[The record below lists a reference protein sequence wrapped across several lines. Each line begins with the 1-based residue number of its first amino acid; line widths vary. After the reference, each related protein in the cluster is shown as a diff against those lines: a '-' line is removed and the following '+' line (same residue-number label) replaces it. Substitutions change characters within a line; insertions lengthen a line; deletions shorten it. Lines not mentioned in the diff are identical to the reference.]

1 MPVSTYIVES
11 KKKNPR
17 WCVQSNFCSGT
28 DANTQAMLDEEFLD
42 EKKQNQQR
50 KPKRKQHNTQQKKGR
65 LTDKQRLVDEE
76 KEDESFSDAYS
87 DTLGSTSAI
96 EKRISV
102 LEKQFRLFRHHHG
115 GKHQGSPRPLSA
127 AKKNLITPPPPPS
140 ESDDPRQTLQWAE
153 DYKRWL
159 ENEDDDDE
167 FEEPSI
173 EKIQQEWLDIL
184 IANVEQPSIYLL
196 ASTPET
202 FGFNRSQDSA
212 LEVTKRDVLQNKQ
225 EKDEDKSK
233 KKKRRGSRRKRKP
246 GFCRRSCNRIHE
258 TLRVT
263 RMHTFIMTTLLLIL
277 TYLTIIFP
285 LVMLANFWKRNV
297 NWTDVRVDI
306 DERRRSDRRVHRF
319 YLKVTSAILL
329 AYLFYTSLTILD
341 EVKVFRFFLL
351 GNLPNCDDRLE
362 EELQPIDEEAPETN
376 DTNPNSGTIAM
387 ARRLGKKGVNLVK
400 HFGTHIL
407 QRDSLLRPILIIGII
422 SKIASLVCVIQLTYL
437 IFRVSDFQIIE
448 LILNSVALQF
458 LQQVDATLGTAI
470 KNTPAMTRYFQ
481 KAVNELRAE
490 AQHIVDSPYLV
501 HDIVE
506 PSTYSWSQL
515 IRNTISNEYA
525 DRLVRKYPR
534 ILYWLP
540 HEATATKEIS
550 SNIDAPS
557 SSNNQDDGLPRITQN
572 SFPSAGAPPTVEKS
586 LNPKQQKDRPA
597 SIAESTDAAS
607 LIFFSESR
615 IFRRRICSRS
625 EIVHRVIHNF
635 VIVYGVS
642 LILLQVFGNLFC
654 SWRGICKRLS
664 NQSDNDE
671 EPDTVNADT
680 SSTRRLAT
688 NIWHDGILGGFSSS
702 VSTY

>member
-233 KKKRRGSRRKRKP
+233 KKKK
-246 GFCRRSCNRIHE
+246 
-258 TLRVT
+258 T
-263 RMHTFIMTTLLLIL
+263 
-277 TYLTIIFP
+277 
-285 LVMLANFWKRNV
+285 
-297 NWTDVRVDI
+297 
-306 DERRRSDRRVHRF
+306 
-319 YLKVTSAILL
+319 
-329 AYLFYTSLTILD
+329 
-341 EVKVFRFFLL
+341 
-351 GNLPNCDDRLE
+351 
-362 EELQPIDEEAPETN
+362 
-376 DTNPNSGTIAM
+376 
-387 ARRLGKKGVNLVK
+387 
-400 HFGTHIL
+400 
-407 QRDSLLRPILIIGII
+407 
-422 SKIASLVCVIQLTYL
+422 
-437 IFRVSDFQIIE
+437 
-448 LILNSVALQF
+448 
-458 LQQVDATLGTAI
+458 
-470 KNTPAMTRYFQ
+470 
-481 KAVNELRAE
+481 
-490 AQHIVDSPYLV
+490 
-501 HDIVE
+501 
-506 PSTYSWSQL
+506 
-515 IRNTISNEYA
+515 
-525 DRLVRKYPR
+525 
-534 ILYWLP
+534 WL
-540 HEATATKEIS
+540 S
-550 SNIDAPS
+550 S
-557 SSNNQDDGLPRITQN
+557 
-572 SFPSAGAPPTVEKS
+572 
-586 LNPKQQKDRPA
+586 
-597 SIAESTDAAS
+597 
-607 LIFFSESR
+607 
-615 IFRRRICSRS
+615 
-625 EIVHRVIHNF
+625 
-635 VIVYGVS
+635 
-642 LILLQVFGNLFC
+642 
-654 SWRGICKRLS
+654 
-664 NQSDNDE
+664 
-671 EPDTVNADT
+671 
-680 SSTRRLAT
+680 
-688 NIWHDGILGGFSSS
+688 
-702 VSTY
+702 